1 MIGAWRIA
9 ASFPP
14 RARLYALIRF
24 GIIRAGILRPI
35 DALLPRRGRVLEVG
49 CGYGLFAAWFAGR
62 APGRTV
68 LGVDRDA
75 RRIALAN
82 RMARRLG
89 VEARFEA
96 VDARALPA
104 GERFEAIYAL
114 DVLHHVPRAA
124 HDALLRDLHDRLEPG
139 GTLVVKEIDTRPAF
153 GLAFTRAL
161 DRVMAPD
168 DELSYRALDDWRATI
183 ARAGFSVE
191 ARRIRDVLPYPH
203 VLLACR
209 RP

>member
-1 MIGAWRIA
+1 MTAACRIA

-24 GIIRAGILRPI
+24 GIIRSGILRPMHE
-35 DALLPRRGRVLEVG
+35 LLPRRGRVLEVG
-49 CGYGLFAAWFAGR
+49 CGYGLFAAWFAAR

-68 LGVDRDA
+68 LGVGRDA
-75 RRIALAN
+75 GRVALAN
-82 RMARRLG
+82 RMAQRLG
-89 VEARFEA
+89 VAARFEA

-104 GERFEAIYAL
+104 GERFDAIYAL

-124 HDALLRDLHDRLEPG
+124 HDALLRDLRDRLEPG
-139 GTLVVKEIDTRPAF
+139 GLLLVKEIDTRPAF
-153 GLAFTRAL
+153 GLAFTRAP
-161 DRVMAPD
+161 DRVMAPR
-168 DELSYRALDDWRATI
+168 DELSYRGVDDWRATL

-191 ARRIRDVLPYPH
+191 ARRIPDLLPYPH

-209 RP
+209 RL